1 MSNDVERPTR
11 RRPVAKLVILLL
23 SASLAQFATAA
34 APTTQS
40 ATVTLTDGRTTVTL
54 SKSPGFTESKASS
67 PTQRVLETNDSS
79 TRLTILPADQPTDPA
94 SAAAFV
100 ENNKLSLT
108 AARRADL
115 LSAPAAEQVENF
127 ALVMHYRVR
136 RAPEQIV
143 DTTVQWRRVG
153 PVMVQAVSEVRS
165 ESATTIDAAKNAV
178 AEMLNRAYVEGY
190 QEPTAKNPSPTAAGA
205 DANAAAGASVDAGPN
220 VQRFAGDT
228 VEFTAP
234 PMFEQIGTAKS
245 DTSRDYLSSDHNT
258 ELIVTLMPPG
268 TILDASSGPIQ
279 LTATKSDLQSP
290 SAANKPTTAPVLLKN
305 TALPVEI
312 QWSFDRDGKPATGF
326 RMFRKIHPKQVVS
339 CEITTTDASSKAQQ
353 LGEATLNSMK
363 SLLPPD
369 PPPVTKAHI
378 GGPNEEKRNQRAQA
392 ALDQAKKLADAKKDD
407 EAYAKYK
414 YIVTEYPD
422 SPSATEAKTA
432 MDKYEADPAFA
443 ERHKKP
449 SEASPAD
456 KAAAM
461 LALADNYSYVG
472 RQDEA
477 RAKYQQVI
485 KEYPDTPAAEK
496 AKKRLSDMGKH

>member
-1 MSNDVERPTR
+1 MSIDVERPGCWR
-11 RRPVAKLVILLL
+11 RVAPLVVLLL
-23 SASLAQFATAA
+23 SASIAQSATTAASTTQFATL
-34 APTTQS
+34 
-40 ATVTLTDGRTTVTL
+40 TLSDGRTTVTL
-54 SKSPGFTESKASS
+54 FKPADFTESKASS

-79 TRLTILPADQPTDPA
+79 TRLTILPEDQPTDPA

-100 ENNKLSLT
+100 ENTKQSLT
-108 AARRADL
+108 AARGADL
-115 LSAPAAEQVENF
+115 LSAPATEQVENF

-165 ESATTIDAAKNAV
+165 QSATTIDEVKNGV
-178 AEMLNRAYVEGY
+178 AEMLKRAYVEGY
-190 QEPTAKNPSPTAAGA
+190 QEPTAKNATAAGV

-228 VEFTAP
+228 VEFTVP
-234 PMFEQIGTAKS
+234 PFFEQIGIAKS

-258 ELIVTLMPPG
+258 ELVVTLMPAG
-268 TILDASSGPIQ
+268 TTLDYASGPIQ
-279 LTATKSDLQSP
+279 LAAAQRELNAP
-290 SAANKPTTAPVLLKN
+290 AASAIKPTTAPVLLKN

-312 QWSFDRDGKPATGF
+312 QWAFDRDGKPATGF

-339 CEITTTDASSKAQQ
+339 CQITTTDASSKAQH
-353 LGEATLNSMK
+353 LGETTLNSMK

-369 PPPVTKAHI
+369 PPPVAKSHGA

-414 YIVTEYPD
+414 YIITEYPD
-422 SPSATEAKTA
+422 SPSAAEAKTA

-456 KAAAM
+456 KAASM

-485 KEYPDTPAAEK
+485 KEYPNTPAAEK
-496 AKKRLSDMGKH
+496 AKKRLVDIGKR